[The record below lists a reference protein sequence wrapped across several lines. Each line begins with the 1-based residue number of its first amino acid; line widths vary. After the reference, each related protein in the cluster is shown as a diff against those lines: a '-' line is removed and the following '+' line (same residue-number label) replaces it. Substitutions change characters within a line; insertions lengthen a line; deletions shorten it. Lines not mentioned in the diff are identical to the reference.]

1 MSLFTVIA
9 EAAPAAAPAAAPQG
23 SAGGGLMQM
32 VPIFLVFGVMIF
44 FMMRSQKKQQQKRQ
58 QMLDQVAKGT
68 KVLLS
73 SGIVGT
79 ISAVKENGYLVEIAD
94 GVRVEVVKNGIADI
108 VSAEVPA
115 ADAK

>member
-1 MSLFTVIA
+1 MSMFSFFA
-9 EAAPAAAPAAAPQG
+9 DAAAAAPAAAPAAKQQQ
-23 SAGGGLMQM
+23 GGGLMGM

-68 KVLLS
+68 RVLLS

-79 ISAVKENGYLVEIAD
+79 VQSVKEEGYIVEIAD
-94 GVRVEVVKNGIADI
+94 NVKVEVVKNGIADI
-108 VSAEVPA
+108 FKTEEA
-115 ADAK
+115 AK